1 MPVAMDRE
9 TFEAHVVEALD
20 QIPEALARLV
30 INCVILVEDDP
41 PADQPRDLLG
51 LYEGIPIT
59 ERTSD
64 GMDAIYPDRI
74 LIFRNPTLAIC
85 ATTEDVVEEINIT
98 VVHEIAHY
106 FGIDDD
112 HLHELGYG

>member
-1 MPVAMDRE
+1 MDRA

-20 QIPEALARLV
+20 EIPEELARLV

-41 PADQPRDLLG
+41 PADLPADLLG

-64 GMDAIYPDRI
+64 GMDAVYPDRI

-85 ATTEDVVEEINIT
+85 DTTDDVVVEINIT

-112 HLHELGYG
+112 HLHTLGYA